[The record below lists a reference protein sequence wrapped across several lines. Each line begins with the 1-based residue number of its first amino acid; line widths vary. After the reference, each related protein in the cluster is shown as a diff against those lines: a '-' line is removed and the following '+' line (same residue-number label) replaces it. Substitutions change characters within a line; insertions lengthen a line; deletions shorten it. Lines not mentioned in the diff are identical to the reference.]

1 MNPVFNKPLNNQEQ
15 QKNNDEL
22 TSDLT
27 SELLSQFVDM
37 VFSGAMEEENNN
49 LKNQNTHNII
59 PKDNTPKNKT
69 QKEKTEQKIEQFYT
83 PSTATLDFINNCI
96 FVNNNK
102 YYIERHV
109 SNNDII
115 INRLVALENV
125 YNIEQFADKFINKNL
140 YNYRILANDL
150 LIYFNKE
157 RKFALKLVDKN
168 SLIKDY
174 YKFFNCA
181 YLKPNAE
188 TKPVIDLLKM
198 DQLIKGQAYFNF
210 ELKPKI
216 TYHDT
221 EIEYAVFDEILDFL
235 CNANNKTAKLVFK
248 ELIKCDHE
256 YLSECALHGDFKPIY
271 LTDYDRTKK
280 IYIN

>member
-22 TSDLT
+22 TS
-27 SELLSQFVDM
+27 ELLSQFVDM
-37 VFSGAMEEENNN
+37 VFNEVMEENND
-49 LKNQNTHNII
+49 LKNQNIHNTI
-59 PKDNTPKNKT
+59 PKENATKDTT
-69 QKEKTEQKIEQFYT
+69 QEQKTYQKMDQFYA
-83 PSTATLDFINNCI
+83 PSTATLDFVNNCI

-109 SNNDII
+109 GNNDIV

-125 YNIEQFADKFINKNL
+125 YNIEQFADKFVNKNL
-140 YNYRILANDL
+140 YNYKILSNDL

-157 RKFALKLVDKN
+157 RKFALKLFDKN
-168 SLIKDY
+168 CLIKDY

-181 YLKPNAE
+181 YLKPNTE

-198 DQLIKGQAYFNF
+198 NQFIKGQAYFKF

-221 EIEYAVFDEILDFL
+221 EIEYVVFDEI
-235 CNANNKTAKLVFK
+235 
-248 ELIKCDHE
+248 
-256 YLSECALHGDFKPIY
+256 
-271 LTDYDRTKK
+271 
-280 IYIN
+280 